1 MASAPT
7 LRESIKLHIE
17 QAQAQIER
25 VRQAMEQVGARS
37 GLVETTR
44 LNGDAGRYSRQQRSD
59 RQKQQ
64 NEAEGSLAHPPK
76 QPVHGDDPLRLSEA
90 YHLGLWRLGRALTCV
105 PSLGRRRT
113 ELASSTG
120 AAVAP
125 ARSSKPVA
133 RGAGDR
139 ERSAASLATHRAR
152 AGPCRNPRDFPP
164 TRRDHPRARSTA
176 PARPSPDRRRGGCE

>member
-64 NEAEGSLAHPPK
+64 NEAEGSLAHPSK
-76 QPVHGDDPLRLSEA
+76 QPVQRKRFRFSCVEHFTQDHGDW
-90 YHLGLWRLGRALTCV
+90 GAL
-105 PSLGRRRT
+105 
-113 ELASSTG
+113 
-120 AAVAP
+120 
-125 ARSSKPVA
+125 
-133 RGAGDR
+133 
-139 ERSAASLATHRAR
+139 
-152 AGPCRNPRDFPP
+152 
-164 TRRDHPRARSTA
+164 
-176 PARPSPDRRRGGCE
+176 